1 MFDVGWSELVVI
13 GVVALVVIGPRDLP
27 GALRTLGRM
36 VGQVKRMAS
45 DFQGQFNEAL
55 REAELDGLRREV
67 DDLRRSTRSA
77 LATPDLNAMM
87 RQPLPS
93 QVKEEAVAAGLAEP
107 EAGALETAGEAGE
120 SAVKPAAKRAR
131 SAAKTT
137 KPAAK
142 SAAKSAE
149 GAKSARTAKAAK
161 SPAKGSAAPAPV
173 ADADAKPRPSDLPVP
188 PDPERSADFDKA
200 EKRK

>member
-27 GALRTLGRM
+27 GALRTLGRL

-77 LATPDLNAMM
+77 LETPNIDALM
-87 RQPLPS
+87 RQPLSS
-93 QVKEEAVAAGLAEP
+93 QMKDEKSAAV
-107 EAGALETAGEAGE
+107 
-120 SAVKPAAKRAR
+120 PAAASPDVVGEGEES
-131 SAAKTT
+131 SAN
-137 KPAAK
+137 PAAK
-142 SAAKSAE
+142 SATSPVEPAAKSTKAAARSAKSAE
-149 GAKSARTAKAAK
+149 V
-161 SPAKGSAAPAPV
+161 PAPGDLGEEQAV
-173 ADADAKPRPSDLPVP
+173 EPHPSDLPVP
-188 PDPERSADFDKA
+188 PDPERTADFDKA

>member
-1 MFDVGWSELVVI
+1 MFDVGWSELVLI

-27 GALRTLGRM
+27 GALRTLGRL

-77 LATPDLNAMM
+77 LATPDIDAMM
-87 RQPLPS
+87 RQPLSS
-93 QVKEEAVAAGLAEP
+93 QIKDEKPASTPAAAPAAVGSEAAGE
-107 EAGALETAGEAGE
+107 GGEG
-120 SAVKPAAKRAR
+120 PAS
-131 SAAKTT
+131 SAAN
-137 KPAAK
+137 PAAK
-142 SAAKSAE
+142 SATSPVEPAAEAAGSATISAE
-149 GAKSARTAKAAK
+149 
-161 SPAKGSAAPAPV
+161 SAAPA
-173 ADADAKPRPSDLPVP
+173 DAGDEPAVEPHPSDLPVP
-188 PDPERSADFDKA
+188 PDPERQADFDKA

>member
-27 GALRTLGRM
+27 GALRTLGRL

-77 LATPDLNAMM
+77 LATPDIDAMM
-87 RQPLPS
+87 RQPLSS
-93 QVKEEAVAAGLAEP
+93 QIKNEKPASTPAAAPAAVGSEAAGE
-107 EAGALETAGEAGE
+107 GGEG
-120 SAVKPAAKRAR
+120 S
-131 SAAKTT
+131 
-137 KPAAK
+137 AK
-142 SAAKSAE
+142 SAAKSA
-149 GAKSARTAKAAK
+149 ANPAAISATPPVEPAAETAD
-161 SPAKGSAAPAPV
+161 SAAISAESATP
-173 ADADAKPRPSDLPVP
+173 ADAGEEPAVEPHPSDLPVP
-188 PDPERSADFDKA
+188 PDPERQADFDKA

>member
-77 LATPDLNAMM
+77 LETPDLNAMM
-87 RQPLPS
+87 RQPLSS
-93 QVKEEAVAAGLAEP
+93 QVKNEAVAAGLAEP
-107 EAGALETAGEAGE
+107 EAGALEMAGNAGENTA
-120 SAVKPAAKRAR
+120 KPAAKRAK
-131 SAAKTT
+131 AATKTA

-142 SAAKSAE
+142 STE
-149 GAKSARTAKAAK
+149 GAKSTRTAKAAK
-161 SPAKGSAAPAPV
+161 PAKSPVKGNEAPV
-173 ADADAKPRPSDLPVP
+173 LANDAGAEPHPADLPVP

>member
-67 DDLRRSTRSA
+67 DDLRRTTRSA
-77 LATPDLNAMM
+77 LETPDLNAMM
-87 RQPLPS
+87 RQPLSS
-93 QVKEEAVAAGLAEP
+93 QVKNEAVAAGLAEP
-107 EAGALETAGEAGE
+107 EAGALETAGD
-120 SAVKPAAKRAR
+120 AVENTAKPVTKPAAKRAK
-131 SAAKTT
+131 AATKTA
-137 KPAAK
+137 KP
-142 SAAKSAE
+142 AAKSAE
-149 GAKSARTAKAAK
+149 GAKSAKAVKPAK
-161 SPAKGSAAPAPV
+161 SPAKGSAAPVLAG
-173 ADADAKPRPSDLPVP
+173 DAGAEPHPADLPVP

>member
-27 GALRTLGRM
+27 GALRTLGRL

-77 LATPDLNAMM
+77 LATPDIDALM
-87 RQPLPS
+87 RQPLSS
-93 QVKEEAVAAGLAEP
+93 QIKDEKPAAAPAAAPGI
-107 EAGALETAGEAGE
+107 AGSDTAGEGGE
-120 SAVKPAAKRAR
+120 G
-131 SAAKTT
+131 T
-137 KPAAK
+137 AK
-142 SAAKSAE
+142 SAANPAAISATSPVE
-149 GAKSARTAKAAK
+149 PAAETA
-161 SPAKGSAAPAPV
+161 GSAAISAETATP
-173 ADADAKPRPSDLPVP
+173 ADAGEEPAVEPHPSDLPVP
-188 PDPERSADFDKA
+188 PDPERQADFDKA